1 MPQVEISDP
10 LPVLDSAGRPVN
22 FGWARKPLFIYDASK
37 VWGPARRITE
47 ADRYI
52 IFSPTHMLLLEVMD
66 GGLLGSISVSVISL
80 KDKQRFTRSFVI
92 PFPMGSLNMPPVSD
106 SGPVKVQQKGVLV
119 EFAAMQS
126 GARIIKVDIP
136 QFGHNR
142 YLRGA
147 LVLSAP
153 DNAESLVTHMAWRG
167 ERYAFRLA
175 RRSPWYVA
183 EGVMQ
188 FGGAELIFTKGSSW
202 GIFDWIRGCRPN
214 SDIRFW
220 ASACGHESGGLT
232 SSGRTSDGLMSDGTD
247 AGRKIGFCVGYG
259 SADSSWGTEN
269 AFFVDGV
276 LHKLDQV
283 TFHISPSSWM
293 QPWRFTSSDNRLEM
307 TFSPHQERVER
318 NRMFLHSLKRN
329 QVCGSFSGTVI
340 LDDGSPLCFE
350 NLTGAAERRKSRF

>member
-1 MPQVEISDP
+1 
-10 LPVLDSAGRPVN
+10 
-22 FGWARKPLFIYDASK
+22 
-37 VWGPARRITE
+37 
-47 ADRYI
+47 
-52 IFSPTHMLLLEVMD
+52 
-66 GGLLGSISVSVISL
+66 
-80 KDKQRFTRSFVI
+80 
-92 PFPMGSLNMPPVSD
+92 
-106 SGPVKVQQKGVLV
+106 
-119 EFAAMQS
+119 
-126 GARIIKVDIP
+126 
-136 QFGHNR
+136 
-142 YLRGA
+142 
-147 LVLSAP
+147 
-153 DNAESLVTHMAWRG
+153 
-167 ERYAFRLA
+167 
-175 RRSPWYVA
+175 
-183 EGVMQ
+183 
-188 FGGAELIFTKGSSW
+188 
-202 GIFDWIRGCRPN
+202 
-214 SDIRFW
+214 
-220 ASACGHESGGLT
+220 
-232 SSGRTSDGLMSDGTD
+232 MSDGTD

>member
-1 MPQVEISDP
+1 MAQVEISDP
-10 LPVLDSAGRPVN
+10 LPVLDSLGRPAN
-22 FGWARKPLFIYDASK
+22 FGWARKPLFSYDASK
-37 VWGPARRITE
+37 IWGPVRRITE
-47 ADRYI
+47 TDRYI
-52 IFSPTHMLLLEVMD
+52 IFSSTHMLLLEVTD
-66 GGLLGSISVSVISL
+66 GGLLGSIGVSVISL
-80 KDKQRFTRSFVI
+80 KDKQRFTQSFVI
-92 PFPMGSLNMPPVSD
+92 PFPMGSLNMPPASD
-106 SGPVKVQQKGVLV
+106 SGSVKVQQKGILV

-153 DNAESLVTHMAWRG
+153 DNAQSLVTHMAWRG
-167 ERYAFRLA
+167 EKYAFRLA
-175 RRSPWYVA
+175 RRSPWYIA

-202 GIFDWIRGCRPN
+202 GIFDWIRGCRPD

-220 ASACGHESGGLT
+220 ASACGLTTGGTTTGRQTGESQ
-232 SSGRTSDGLMSDGTD
+232 
-247 AGRKIGFCVGYG
+247 IGFCVGYG

-318 NRMFLHSLKRN
+318 NRMFLHSVKRN